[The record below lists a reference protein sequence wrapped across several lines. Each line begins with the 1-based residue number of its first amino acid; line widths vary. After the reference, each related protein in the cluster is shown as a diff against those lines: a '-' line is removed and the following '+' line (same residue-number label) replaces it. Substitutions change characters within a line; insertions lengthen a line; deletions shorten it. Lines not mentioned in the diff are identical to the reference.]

1 MCMTLILAPD
11 ISTPL
16 RARHYCV
23 SYSGTRSRTEV
34 LVLWV
39 LGTSVS
45 CVAVSSVPM
54 HNVQHQQQK
63 KLQRSSTSSSSTSTS
78 SSSRST
84 SCDVIIEHLDVMWR
98 HHRALRRHH
107 RAGRCRWRTM
117 TSHCAVARCLWSRR
131 QAVAAVTL
139 LDAVSSRRHNI
150 SSDLCILSH
159 HSAARRHDTARCYCT
174 VMSDRSLS
182 TRCV

>member
-63 KLQRSSTSSSSTSTS
+63 KLQRSSTSSSS
-78 SSSRST
+78 RST
-84 SCDVIIEHLDVMWR
+84 SCDVIIEHLDVIIEQVDVDGGLWQATAQSHDVCGVVVKQWR
-98 HHRALRRHH
+98 RSRCWTQCRRADTTSVVT
-107 RAGRCRWRTM
+107 CVYSVITQPPVVM
-117 TSHCAVARCLWSRR
+117 TPLVA
-131 QAVAAVTL
+131 
-139 LDAVSSRRHNI
+139 
-150 SSDLCILSH
+150 
-159 HSAARRHDTARCYCT
+159 T
-174 VMSDRSLS
+174 VL
-182 TRCV
+182 